1 MTRKE
6 FYEAVMNG
14 IANEDTQEFAKSELI
29 KLEAEAAKRAARSVE
44 KAKEFNS
51 YVAEAIGSLEAEGAL
66 TASQVAEQLGVSV
79 QKASSVMRRAVILE
93 LATAEDVKIT
103 GKGKVKA
110 YTIL

>member
-6 FYEAVMNG
+6 FYEAIANG
-14 IANEDTQEFAKSELI
+14 TMNEDTQEFAKNELV
-29 KLEAEAAKRAARSVE
+29 KLEAEAEKRAERSAKRAN
-44 KAKEFNS
+44 EFNA
-51 YVAEAIGSLEAEGAL
+51 YVTEAIGTLEAEGAL

-93 LATAEDVKIT
+93 LATVEDVKIT

-110 YTIL
+110 YTLV